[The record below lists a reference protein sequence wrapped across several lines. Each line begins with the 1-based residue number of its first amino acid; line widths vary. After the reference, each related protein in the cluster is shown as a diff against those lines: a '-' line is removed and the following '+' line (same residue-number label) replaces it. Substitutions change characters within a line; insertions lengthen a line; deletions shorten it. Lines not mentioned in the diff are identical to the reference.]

1 MTVRAPRAVLT
12 VNGIQITPVECEIR
26 ENTHHQADTFGA
38 TMTLDGTDADERF
51 WLDLNSITCTVR
63 ATNDYAAGGWVT
75 KFDGKI
81 DDVDVDLFHRVVRV
95 TGRDRVS
102 DLLDTKTNE
111 NWLNRTTVDIV
122 TDIAGRVGLKAN
134 VVLTSADEM
143 FGFGKSGLT
152 YKDDYNHESDND
164 VLWNV
169 LVRMAQR
176 EGCAVFIKPGSGVLS
191 FLPVDQLGGSTF
203 VVNYVAPTPF
213 SIASGN
219 FTALSLRRG
228 FAVSKNVKVRVKSY
242 QLKGK
247 KSISSEMVST
257 GKVPGESA
265 YDYRIPNLTKDQADK
280 VAKNRLD
287 EILRQ
292 EKGVQVD
299 MPGDVT
305 LDPSYMLQLAGTG
318 TSFDQSYIISSVVHR
333 FGEAG
338 YRMVVDVRNQDRDR
352 TKTQSN
358 TASSE
363 ESTADK

>member
-38 TMTLDGTDADERF
+38 TMALDDGSGANERF
-51 WLDLNSITCTVR
+51 WADLNSITCTVQ

-81 DDVDVDLFHRVVRV
+81 DDVELDLFHRVVRV

-111 NWLNRTTVDIV
+111 QWQNRTTAEIV
-122 TDIAGRVGLKAN
+122 TDIAGRVGLTAN
-134 VVLTSADEM
+134 VVIPSAD
-143 FGFGKSGLT
+143 KSGLI
-152 YKDDYNHESDND
+152 YKDDYNRESDND

-169 LVRMAQR
+169 LVHLAQR

-242 QLKGK
+242 ALKGK
-247 KSISSEMVST
+247 KSISSEWVSNGT
-257 GKVPGESA
+257 VKGEAA
-265 YDYRIPNLTKDQADK
+265 YNYRVPNLTKTQADK
-280 VAKNRLD
+280 LAKNRLD

-299 MPGDVT
+299 MPGDVK
-305 LDPSYMLQLAGTG
+305 LDPTFMLQLAGTG
-318 TSFDQSYIISSVVHR
+318 TSFDQSFIISSIVHR

-338 YRMVVDVRNQDRDR
+338 YRMVVDVRNQDRNR

-358 TASSE
+358 TASTE

>member
-12 VNGIQITPVECEIR
+12 VNGIQVVPVECEIR

-38 TMTLDGTDADERF
+38 TMTLDGDADEAF
-51 WLDLNSITCTVR
+51 WADLASITCTVR
-63 ATNDYAAGGWVT
+63 ATNDYAAGGWAT

-81 DDVDVDLFHRVVRV
+81 DDVDIDLFRRTVRV

-111 NWLNRTTVDIV
+111 QWQNQTTSEIV
-122 TDIAGRVGLKAN
+122 TDIAGRVGLTAN
-134 VVLTSADEM
+134 VSIQNGD
-143 FGFGKSGLT
+143 KSGLI
-152 YKDDYNHESDND
+152 YKDDYNRESDND

-169 LVRMAQR
+169 LVRLAQR

-203 VVNYVAPTPF
+203 VVHYVAPTPTT
-213 SIASGN
+213 IASGN

-228 FAVSKNVKVRVKSY
+228 FAVSKNIKVRVKSY

-247 KSISSEMVST
+247 KSISSEFSSA
-257 GKVPGESA
+257 GKIPGESA
-265 YDYRIPNLTKDQADK
+265 YDYRIPNLTKTQADK
-280 VAKNRLD
+280 AAKNRLD

-305 LDPSYMLQLAGTG
+305 LDPSFMLQLSGTG
-318 TSFDQSYIISSVVHR
+318 TSFDQSYIISSIVHR

-338 YRMVVDVRNQDRDR
+338 YRMVVDVRNKDRNR
-352 TKTQSN
+352 TTTQSN
-358 TASSE
+358 TASTE